1 VQKSDVEFISLIL
14 LNFDV
19 SILILKYSSRVK
31 LMKKMSS
38 YFVAALSTSLL
49 FMVPVHAVEP
59 TVWQANATYAAGS
72 QVRYEGQIY
81 RALQGHTA
89 NSDWNPIATPA
100 LWQLADAAIACA
112 PWQEGVSYQVKDRVS
127 FAGKYYQALQAHT
140 AYSGGNWTPNV
151 TPALW
156 TNLIQCDGVPPITGG
171 EVINGITLPPDPGAA
186 GKKTLAGIDSDQDG
200 VRDDIQ
206 RFLAKEVG
214 KDPVLYKR
222 ALQMARETQQSIL
235 VAETNDK
242 EKARTV
248 THRWMLASRCFD
260 KAYGNKK
267 ENYEKDIIFKKQFVA
282 LVANTPERMNAF
294 MQYSDLLGGMVFED
308 PEIIVCE

>member
-1 VQKSDVEFISLIL
+1 
-14 LNFDV
+14 
-19 SILILKYSSRVK
+19 
-31 LMKKMSS
+31 MKKMSS
-38 YFVAALSTSLL
+38 YFVAALSTSLF

-59 TVWQANATYAAGS
+59 TVWQANATYATGS

-100 LWQLADAAIACA
+100 LWQRADAAIACA

-140 AYSGGNWTPNV
+140 AYSGSNWTPNV
-151 TPALW
+151 APALW
-156 TNLIQCDGVPPITGG
+156 ANLTQCDAVPPITGG
-171 EVINGITLPPDPGAA
+171 EVINNITLPPDPGAA

-222 ALQMARETQQSIL
+222 ALQMARDAQQSL
-235 VAETNDK
+235 FVVATNDK
-242 EKARTV
+242 EKAREISISWNISYYCFADA
-248 THRWMLASRCFD
+248 RGNKAESYLSNIQFD
-260 KAYGNKK
+260 KKFTAF
-267 ENYEKDIIFKKQFVA
+267 I
-282 LVANTPERMNAF
+282 ANTPERMDSY
-294 MQYSDLLGGMVFED
+294 MQYNDMLAGMVFIS
-308 PEIIVCE
+308 PKNTKLTCE

>member
-1 VQKSDVEFISLIL
+1 
-14 LNFDV
+14 
-19 SILILKYSSRVK
+19 
-31 LMKKMSS
+31 MKKLSS
-38 YFVAALSTSLL
+38 YVIAALSISLL

-72 QVRYEGQIY
+72 QVRYDGQIY

-100 LWQLADAAIACA
+100 LWQRADAAIACA
-112 PWQEGVSYQVKDRVS
+112 PWQEGVSYQLKDRVS

-140 AYSGGNWTPNV
+140 AYSGSNWTPNV

-156 TNLIQCDGVPPITGG
+156 VNLTQCDGAPPMTGG
-171 EVINGITLPPDPGAA
+171 EVINGISLPPDPGAA

-214 KDPVLYKR
+214 QNPVLYKR
-222 ALQMARETQQSIL
+222 ALQMARDAQQSL
-235 VAETNDK
+235 FVADTNDR
-242 EKARTV
+242 EKARAV
-248 THRWMLASRCFD
+248 ANRWDIAKQCFNEING
-260 KAYGNKK
+260 YKK
-267 ENYEKDIIFKKQFVA
+267 ENYIKDITFKKQFVA
-282 LVANTPERMNAF
+282 FIANTPERMGSY
-294 MQYSDLLGGMVFED
+294 MRYDEMLGGMVFK
-308 PEIIVCE
+308 IHNNVICE

>member
-1 VQKSDVEFISLIL
+1 
-14 LNFDV
+14 
-19 SILILKYSSRVK
+19 
-31 LMKKMSS
+31 MKKLSS
-38 YFVAALSTSLL
+38 YVVAALSISLL

-72 QVRYEGQIY
+72 QVRYDGQIY

-89 NSDWNPIATPA
+89 NSDWNPIVTPA
-100 LWQLADAAIACA
+100 LWQRADAAIACA
-112 PWQEGVSYQVKDRVS
+112 SWQEGVSYQVKDRVS

-156 TNLIQCDGVPPITGG
+156 ANLTQCDGVPPIIGG
-171 EVINGITLPPDPGAA
+171 DVINGITLPPDPGAA

-222 ALQMARETQQSIL
+222 ALQMARDAQQSL
-235 VAETNDK
+235 FVVATNDR
-242 EKARTV
+242 EKARAV
-248 THRWMLASRCFD
+248 ANRWGVAKRCFD
-260 KAYGNKK
+260 QINGHKE
-267 ENYEKDIIFKKQFVA
+267 ENYMKDIRFKKQFEA
-282 LVANTPERMNAF
+282 MIANTPERMDSYI
-294 MQYSDLLGGMVFED
+294 QYNDMLGGMVFYS
-308 PEIIVCE
+308 PKILICE